1 MRTFCPHCQTTFRI
15 TPEQL
20 KARAGKVRCGQ
31 CQTVF
36 NALDCLIDE
45 ESGGTDRIARTA
57 VPTAAPIA
65 AAAPVSA
72 EIERPPEP
80 DTSSLAALDASQPS
94 VEEPTRPLFYE
105 DANPTLP
112 PAPWTDEAG
121 SSSPEVF
128 TAYGPIASAEETSE
142 RPNLVEIAPI
152 TAVLDKRE
160 PFFVETDPAPDDAGS
175 VGNAGN
181 AGNAYNSDFNREV
194 DPFELAPPVTLA
206 HTAKA
211 PRPLRAIKDND
222 GLIMPRATNEIEGY
236 SRWAEDPISAR
247 IDLPEEQPT
256 RWPFVLAAVLLILV
270 LAGQVAFHFRS
281 EIVVST
287 PSLRPLLL
295 LFSEAFGVDLP
306 LPRHVELV
314 SIEAS
319 DLQTDPS
326 RNNLLML
333 TATLH
338 NRARYAQAYPSLEL
352 SLTDT
357 GDTAIVRRVFSP
369 TEYLPPATSA
379 DQPFAA
385 GTDISVR
392 LWLEA
397 KNVSAAGYRLYVF
410 YP

>member
-36 NALDCLIDE
+36 NALDCLLDDE
-45 ESGGTDRIARTA
+45 SSAASVATVATTPPATPRT
-57 VPTAAPIA
+57 PA
-65 AAAPVSA
+65 AATPTSIVALTLPADATQPGNELARSLLFA
-72 EIERPPEP
+72 E
-80 DTSSLAALDASQPS
+80 DQ
-94 VEEPTRPLFYE
+94 
-105 DANPTLP
+105 NPTLP
-112 PAPWTDEAG
+112 LSPLDDEDAPREEQRAAETF
-121 SSSPEVF
+121 S
-128 TAYGPIASAEETSE
+128 AYGPAEADHVTEEAEAAAIADL
-142 RPNLVEIAPI
+142 PG
-152 TAVLDKRE
+152 KRE
-160 PFFVETDPAPDDAGS
+160 PFFVETDPPPATVTADLD
-175 VGNAGN
+175 
-181 AGNAYNSDFNREV
+181 RES
-194 DPFELAPPVTLA
+194 DPFDAPPATTPSQTQKPV
-206 HTAKA
+206 
-211 PRPLRAIKDND
+211 RPLRTIKDND

-236 SRWAEDPISAR
+236 SRWAEDPISAP
-247 IDLPEEQPT
+247 IDLPEERPT
-256 RWPFVLAAVLLILV
+256 RWPFVLAAVLLIVV

-281 EIVVST
+281 EIVVSA
-287 PSLRPLLL
+287 PSLRPMLL
-295 LFSEAFGVDLP
+295 LFSQSLGADLP

-369 TEYLPPATSA
+369 SEYLPPATAA

-385 GTDISVR
+385 GTDVSVR

-397 KNVSAAGYRLYVF
+397 DKVSAAGYRVYVF

>member
-36 NALDCLIDE
+36 NALDCLLDDE
-45 ESGGTDRIARTA
+45 NSAASVTTVANVATA
-57 VPTAAPIA
+57 TPAAPA
-65 AAAPVSA
+65 TPLTPVSA
-72 EIERPPEP
+72 APASPAPPKLPADTTQSGIE
-80 DTSSLAALDASQPS
+80 LARS
-94 VEEPTRPLFYE
+94 PLFAE
-105 DANPTLP
+105 DQNPTLSP
-112 PAPWTDEAG
+112 SSLEDDAG
-121 SSSPEVF
+121 LREEQRGAETFS
-128 TAYGPIASAEETSE
+128 AYGPAEADHVTEEMEETAAA
-142 RPNLVEIAPI
+142 VIADLPG
-152 TAVLDKRE
+152 KRE
-160 PFFVETDPAPDDAGS
+160 PFFVETDPPPATDTADL
-175 VGNAGN
+175 
-181 AGNAYNSDFNREV
+181 DRES
-194 DPFELAPPVTLA
+194 DPFDAPPAT
-206 HTAKA
+206 TPSQAKK
-211 PRPLRAIKDND
+211 PVRPLRTIKDND

-236 SRWAEDPISAR
+236 SRWAEDPISAP
-247 IDLPEEQPT
+247 IDLPEERPT
-256 RWPFVLAAVLLILV
+256 RWPFVLAAVLLIVV

-281 EIVVST
+281 EIVVSA
-287 PSLRPLLL
+287 PSLRPMLL
-295 LFSEAFGVDLP
+295 LFSQSLGADLP

-369 TEYLPPATSA
+369 TEYLPPATAA

-385 GTDISVR
+385 GTDVSVR

-397 KNVSAAGYRLYVF
+397 NKVSAAGYRVYVF